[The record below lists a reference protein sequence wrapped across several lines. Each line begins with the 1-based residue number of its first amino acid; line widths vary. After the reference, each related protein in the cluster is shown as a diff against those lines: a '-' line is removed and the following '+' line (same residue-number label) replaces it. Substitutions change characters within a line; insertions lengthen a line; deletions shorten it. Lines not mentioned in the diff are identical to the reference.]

1 MLFEWDINKEASN
14 LTKHGLSFVAAIA
27 VFDDPNRIEE
37 DSTKPEHGEV
47 RSKTI
52 GMVEEELIVSVI
64 YTDRAQKRRIISAR
78 RARKN
83 EQEKYNH
90 SKAAS

>member
-1 MLFEWDINKEASN
+1 MLFDWDIEKAAAN
-14 LTKHGLSFVAAIA
+14 LRKHEISFVAATA

-47 RSKTI
+47 RMKAI
-52 GMVEEELIVSVI
+52 GMVEGELIVAVI
-64 YTDRAQKRRIISAR
+64 FTDREQRRRIISAR

-83 EQEKYNH
+83 EKEKYYN
-90 SKAAS
+90 SRTAS